1 MKSSLFRHS
10 RIAIAVV
17 AMACTSLAFSSAA
30 QADLIPVFEGGG
42 VEISSLP
49 GGEINVGGVTFSNFM
64 VTPTDTLG
72 ATAPDADSIAVQAY
86 TDSASNA
93 IVLDFFGGWVAG
105 PGQIVN
111 TNISFDVS
119 VVENDPI
126 ESVSLQLLSYDTVGE
141 GGVIS
146 VAENVTSGSDVT
158 PTSEGNIGVFFF
170 NDAFVGDSIDTLV
183 FENALSEFTVLKDV
197 SVRDS
202 VFTGA
207 AHLSKFRQVFV
218 PVPEP
223 GTLVLMGA
231 GLALIGFSR
240 RRKA

>member
-1 MKSSLFRHS
+1 MILAVA
-10 RIAIAVV
+10 AIASL
-17 AMACTSLAFSSAA
+17 SLAFSTSAK
-30 QADLIPVFEGGG
+30 ADLMPVFGGGG

-64 VTPTDTLG
+64 VTPTDSVG
-72 ATAPDADSIAVQAY
+72 ATAPDADSVAVQAY

-93 IVLDFFGGWVAG
+93 IVLDFVGGWVAG

-111 TNISFDVS
+111 TNISFDVT
-119 VVENDPI
+119 VVEGDAI
-126 ESVSLQLLSYDTVGE
+126 ESVSLQFLSYDTVGE

-146 VAENVTSGSDVT
+146 VAENITTGSDVA
-158 PTSEGNIGVFFF
+158 PTSEGNIGVFFV
-170 NDAFVGDSIDTLV
+170 NDAFIGDSIDTLV
-183 FENALSEFTVLKDV
+183 FDNALSEFTVLKDV

-223 GTLVLMGA
+223 GSLVLMGA
-231 GLALIGFSR
+231 GLALIGFAR